1 MFPNQ
6 TPVLCAFGCSV
17 FATIYGQLLLIGFGR
32 EAFKSGTYS
41 DSHTS
46 EPMAHVLQSPKV
58 SPFKGAFN
66 VGLACCVVLWQM
78 YLTCWKPILSFF
90 CPVYLTQYNNS
101 VVFTVRGKSITTY
114 QSLLNI
120 ERACFF
126 FSHSSIL
133 RDPESIYTHYT
144 HPA

>member
-46 EPMAHVLQSPKV
+46 ELMAHVLQSPKV

-90 CPVYLTQYNNS
+90 FVLSTSPN
-101 VVFTVRGKSITTY
+101 ITTAWY
-114 QSLLNI
+114 SLYGEKVLQRINH
-120 ERACFF
+120 F
-126 FSHSSIL
+126 
-133 RDPESIYTHYT
+133 
-144 HPA
+144 